1 MKYHP
6 ITLGVKRINWSA
18 KADNVRAKG
27 DIGDEAK
34 LRILNRDDHTCLC
47 CGFRAEKYQKILHL
61 NGDDRDMRDD
71 NVLTACIFC
80 HQCFD
85 LTDVNAMDSGKLIWL
100 PEISQANLHHLM
112 RALYVAR
119 VTQGPLAEIARKTY
133 ETLLARGDEARKRLG
148 STDPG
153 ALALVMKDFLTQ
165 KQYENT
171 QERLEGIRL
180 LPLDRRMV
188 PMQDE
193 KGGTYNE
200 FPQILANW
208 RSKNGPFG
216 ALPAQEWPRM
226 FKDVLELA
234 AA

>member
-1 MKYHP
+1 MKYYP

-18 KADNVRAKG
+18 KADTVRSKG
-27 DIGDEAK
+27 EIGDEARVRLLK
-34 LRILNRDDHTCLC
+34 RDDHTCQC
-47 CGFRAEKYQKILHL
+47 CGFRAEKYQQILHI
-61 NGDDRDMRDD
+61 NGDERDFRDD
-71 NVLTACIFC
+71 NVLTTCVFC

-85 LTDVNAMDSGKLIWL
+85 LSSVNAMDSGKLIWM
-100 PEISQANLHHLM
+100 PEVTQAQLHHMM

-119 VTQGPLAEIARKTY
+119 VTQGPLAETARKTY
-133 ETLLARGDEARKRLG
+133 DALLSRGDEAKKRLG

-165 KQYENT
+165 KQYENI

-188 PMQDE
+188 KEGDLEFNQ
-193 KGGTYNE
+193 
-200 FPQILANW
+200 FPQILAYW

-216 ALPAQEWPRM
+216 AMPAQDWPGL
-226 FKDVLELA
+226 FKDVLETA